1 MLMSYFILAR
11 KRSQMYFIF
20 ANIVPDFEIFHLASQ
35 PLLSERF
42 ISVQERKSQ
51 NSGDI
56 K

>member
-1 MLMSYFILAR
+1 MEGLRGNL
-11 KRSQMYFIF
+11 K
-20 ANIVPDFEIFHLASQ
+20 VFHLTSQ

-42 ISVQERKSQ
+42 MSLQERKSQ